1 MASRRR
7 NKPTESSDGLVARQE
22 SSEYALPQGI
32 HDKGSYNSHRK
43 PSTKKD
49 NFSGSLI
56 SAKRS
61 GDTPPD
67 SNRSKKL
74 PSNVHYNDETL
85 AAIFSEIK
93 SKNDSS
99 RPFMVFSD
107 FLNILTRYRVDLNNK
122 TKVSKDEYTSM
133 AKFMYIQICNQ
144 ALLRQ

>member
-1 MASRRR
+1 MASKGR

-22 SSEYALPQGI
+22 SSDIALPSGFK
-32 HDKGSYNSHRK
+32 DRGNYNTYRK
-43 PSTKKD
+43 HSTKKE
-49 NFSGSLI
+49 NFSNSLI

-67 SNRSKKL
+67 SIRSKKL
-74 PSNVHYNDETL
+74 PSNVNYNCETL

-99 RPFMVFSD
+99 RPYMVFSD

-122 TKVSKDEYTSM
+122 TKVSKDEYISM
-133 AKFMYIQICNQ
+133 AKFMYI
-144 ALLRQ
+144 